1 MLLALQFFSIN
12 DLVLAPICF
21 FLLWMIVRNRANNCA
36 DSFLKKLYYKGYYFK
51 IVCVLA
57 FTFVTEF
64 VFHGGDTALYYQGVK
79 DLRNALNDD
88 FNFAGNIIKTLKL
101 DIDNPLTPYF
111 YYDNYEH
118 DFTYNYML
126 SPSNFFVPRLGLI
139 PGYLFFD
146 NYLCINM
153 VFGFFAFG
161 GAIRLFKSFY
171 HFFPKYGKELAVAVI
186 FLPSVGFWSAG
197 LLKDPICFGSIGY
210 ILYALINIFIKK
222 TNYKS
227 SIAWIVICGFMI
239 YHIKVYILLVLI
251 LAVFIWLFAETN
263 KLIADRTLR
272 GVFSFFTL
280 SISMLVGVLMLNYFT
295 SQEAAQQYKLDTLMD
310 KTEYQRKVLED
321 LAANGVELGSN
332 FSMNTSNPA
341 LLAGNSLVATFF
353 RPFPWEI
360 SSPAMAFSA
369 IEALIFLYLV
379 LNFFFRRGF
388 KKFFNIIFKDPRLLM
403 SFVFAVVFGLAVGAS
418 TANFGALSRYK
429 IPCMPFFA
437 ITVLLSYKAVNLP
450 YPKFLTNIINRVTR

>member
-1 MLLALQFFSIN
+1 
-12 DLVLAPICF
+12 
-21 FLLWMIVRNRANNCA
+21 
-36 DSFLKKLYYKGYYFK
+36 
-51 IVCVLA
+51 
-57 FTFVTEF
+57 
-64 VFHGGDTALYYQGVK
+64 
-79 DLRNALNDD
+79 
-88 FNFAGNIIKTLKL
+88 
-101 DIDNPLTPYF
+101 
-111 YYDNYEH
+111 
-118 DFTYNYML
+118 
-126 SPSNFFVPRLGLI
+126 
-139 PGYLFFD
+139 
-146 NYLCINM
+146 
-153 VFGFFAFG
+153 
-161 GAIRLFKSFY
+161 
-171 HFFPKYGKELAVAVI
+171 
-186 FLPSVGFWSAG
+186 
-197 LLKDPICFGSIGY
+197 
-210 ILYALINIFIKK
+210 
-222 TNYKS
+222 
-227 SIAWIVICGFMI
+227 
-239 YHIKVYILLVLI
+239 
-251 LAVFIWLFAETN
+251 
-263 KLIADRTLR
+263 
-272 GVFSFFTL
+272 
-280 SISMLVGVLMLNYFT
+280 MLNYFT
-295 SQEAAQQYKLDTLMD
+295 SQEAAQQYKLETLMD